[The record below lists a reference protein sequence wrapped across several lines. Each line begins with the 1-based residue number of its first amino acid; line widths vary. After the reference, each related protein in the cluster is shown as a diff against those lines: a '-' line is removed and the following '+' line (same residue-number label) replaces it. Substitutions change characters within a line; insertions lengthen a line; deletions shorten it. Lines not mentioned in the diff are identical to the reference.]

1 MMLPPAV
8 CIEGVVD
15 VDVDGVVSVVGVGVG
30 VVVVDAVAAVVV
42 VDEDA
47 MMQLTN
53 MHNIQADWMKMMIGI
68 FFFC

>member
-8 CIEGVVD
+8 CIVGVVGVVD
-15 VDVDGVVSVVGVGVG
+15 VVGVGVG
-30 VVVVDAVAAVVV
+30 VVVIDAVAAV
-42 VDEDA
+42 DEEA